1 MRPVVF
7 LGPSLARCEAERVL
21 AADYRPPVRRGDVHR
36 AVRDGAH
43 LIGIVDG
50 YFHDVP
56 SVWHKEILW
65 ALSQGVTV
73 LGAASMGALRA
84 AELHGFGMEGVGGI
98 FAAYRDGILTD
109 DDEVAVQHGPAELG
123 YPALSEAL
131 VNIRA
136 TLAAA
141 ERQQVVSPTLAAELT
156 VLAKRIFYPER
167 SWGALLAAAR
177 TAPLPA
183 EPLVAFEAWLPD
195 NRVNRKRAD
204 ALLLLQAVRERLAHP
219 ERTRTRPSFSFEV
232 TELWARFVADAER
245 HGSPG
250 REGSAGP

>member
-7 LGPSLARCEAERVL
+7 LGPSLPRADAEAML
-21 AADYRPPVRRGDVHR
+21 DADYRPPVRQGDVYR
-36 AVRDGAH
+36 AVRDGAR

-56 SVWHKEILW
+56 SVWHKEILF
-65 ALSQGVTV
+65 ALHEGAAV

-84 AELHGFGMEGVGGI
+84 AELMAFGMEGVGEV
-98 FAAYRDGILTD
+98 FAAYRDGTLTD

-141 ERQQVVSPTLAAELT
+141 EAAGVIPGPLRAELEAMGKA
-156 VLAKRIFYPER
+156 LFYPER
-167 SWGALLAAAR
+167 SWGALLAGAR
-177 TAPLPA
+177 ARGLPA
-183 EPLVAFEAWLPD
+183 GPLATLEAWLPA
-195 NRVNRKRAD
+195 NRVNQKRSD
-204 ALLLLQAVRERLAHP
+204 ALALLEALRARLAAP
-219 ERTRTRPSFSFEV
+219 PRPAPRFRFEM
-232 TELWARFVADAER
+232 TELWQRFVEEQDRAC
-245 HGSPG
+245 
-250 REGSAGP
+250 